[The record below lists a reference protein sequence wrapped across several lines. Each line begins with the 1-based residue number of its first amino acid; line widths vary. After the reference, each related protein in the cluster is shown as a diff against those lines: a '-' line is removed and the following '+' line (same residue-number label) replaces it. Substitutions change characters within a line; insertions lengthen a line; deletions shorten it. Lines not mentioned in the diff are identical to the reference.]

1 MPTRCTSLLIATLIL
16 TLIATGCQPV
26 SPPTPTPSTSIRL
39 PLGYIPNVQ
48 FAPLY
53 VAAEKGYFAK
63 HGIQIEFDYI
73 DETDA
78 VRLVGSGELQFAV
91 VSGEQVLLARQQD
104 VPIVYVFEW
113 YQRYPVGVV
122 AKHEQGIRS
131 VSDLA
136 GRSVGI
142 PVTEGASY
150 IGLRALLASGGLSES
165 DLTLETIGYTQVAAI
180 SEDTVDAAV
189 IYVPNEPVQ
198 LRAAGFE
205 VDVIA
210 VSDYADLV
218 GNGLITN
225 QDTIRDNPD
234 LVAAM
239 VDALYRGVEDSI
251 NSPDEAFEICKK
263 VVEGLG
269 DPEVAAT
276 QMQVLQ
282 ESIKLW
288 EAERLGWSDTAAW
301 LETQDVLMSMGLLS
315 EPLDVE
321 QAFTNQFLPYEYKK

>member
-1 MPTRCTSLLIATLIL
+1 MPTRRTSLLIATLAL
-16 TLIATGCQPV
+16 TLIATGCQPA
-26 SPPTPTPSTSIRL
+26 SPPTLTPSTTIRL

-53 VAAEKGYFAK
+53 VAAEKGYFAE

-122 AKHEQGIRS
+122 AKREQGIRS

-142 PVTEGASY
+142 PITEGASY
-150 IGLRALLASGGLSES
+150 IGLRALLAAGGLSES
-165 DLTLETIGYTQVAAI
+165 DLTLETIGFTQVAAI
-180 SEDTVDAAV
+180 SEDTVEAAV
-189 IYVPNEPVQ
+189 IYGPNEPVQ

-239 VDALYRGVEDSI
+239 VDALYRGVEDTI

-263 VVEGLG
+263 VVEGLD
-269 DPEVAAT
+269 DPQVAAT

-301 LETQDVLMSMGLLS
+301 LETQDVLTSMGLLS

-321 QAFTNQFLPYEYKK
+321 QAFTNQFLPYEYRK